1 MISRDR
7 SWVPAVA
14 AAQAGVFSVQQAQ
27 AGGLSRHQVAH
38 RLHNGTW
45 TRIAGRALVRTGD
58 PVGPAQQVQAA
69 GLCWPDAVVCLG
81 TAARLHRLPVPDDGL
96 VHVNVPSP
104 RQHRGVLRVH
114 SYRMAA
120 GDVVH
125 VGAGAVTTRERTIID
140 CVGRLPAADAS
151 ALIAW
156 TISRDLVAPEVLAAW
171 VVGHPRTWGNVR
183 RRSAVDQLASRAA
196 SPAEQLLQD
205 LLRAAGIGG
214 WTAGASLLGAVGVA
228 ASADIWFA
236 DVRLVIEV
244 DGQAFHGA
252 SRFQD
257 DRTRQNLL
265 VAAGCTVLRYTWHD
279 LTVRSSMVVAQI
291 RANLARLRGAA
302 DRESEVLP
310 RNRRQGL

>member
-1 MISRDR
+1 MIAR
-7 SWVPAVA
+7 SWVPTQA

-27 AGGLSRHQVAH
+27 AAGLSRHQVAQ
-38 RLHNGTW
+38 RLRNATW
-45 TRIAGRALVRTGD
+45 TRIVGRALVRTGD

-81 TAARLHRLPVPDDGL
+81 TAARLHRLPVGDDGF
-96 VHVNVPSP
+96 VHVNVPTP

-114 SYRMAA
+114 SYRMAP
-120 GDVVH
+120 GDVVR
-125 VGAGAVTTRERTIID
+125 VGAGTVTTRERTIID
-140 CVGRLPAADAS
+140 CVGRLPRAEAS

-156 TISRDLVAPEVLAAW
+156 TISRDLVAPEVLAGW
-171 VVGHPRTWGNVR
+171 VANHPRTWGNVR

-205 LLRAAGIGG
+205 LLRAAGIEG
-214 WTAGASLLGAVGVA
+214 WTAGAALLDAVGVA

-244 DGQAFHGA
+244 DGRAFHGA

-279 LTVRSSMVVAQI
+279 LTDRPSMVLAQI
-291 RANLARLRGAA
+291 RANLTRLRT
-302 DRESEVLP
+302 P
-310 RNRRQGL
+310 R